1 MTIGKARIDTSKGL
15 ALLEDGSKN
24 QAVPVAWG
32 PCMDETDIE
41 CIDRYLKGEQNA
53 LEPLVEKY
61 KRPLYSFILKMT
73 EGREDAEEIFQETW
87 FRALKNIHKFKHKNF
102 LNWLFRIAHNLVID
116 RARRNSKNV
125 SLQGSFGGGDDG
137 DATLEDHIPAPGI
150 TPAEEA
156 GGNSL
161 GTSIAAAV
169 ETLSDEQK
177 EVFLLRMYGNVSF
190 KEIAKIQKCSINT
203 CLARMQY
210 ALTKLRSILKEEYDE
225 LQEALS

>member
-1 MTIGKARIDTSKGL
+1 MDT
-15 ALLEDGSKN
+15 
-24 QAVPVAWG
+24 
-32 PCMDETDIE
+32 TDIE
-41 CIDRYLKGEQNA
+41 CIEAYLGGDANA
-53 LEPLVEKY
+53 LEPMVEKY

-73 EGREDAEEIFQETW
+73 EGREDTDEIFQETW

-116 RARRNSKNV
+116 RARRNKRNISM
-125 SLQGSFGGGDDG
+125 QTAIGGDGG
-137 DATLEDHIPAPGI
+137 DSTLEDHLPAAGI
-150 TPAEEA
+150 SPSEEA
-156 GGNSL
+156 GGAGL
-161 GTSIAAAV
+161 GIAIDRAV
-169 ETLSDEQK
+169 ETLSPEQK
-177 EVFLLRMYGNVSF
+177 EVFLMRMYANTSF

>member
-1 MTIGKARIDTSKGL
+1 MEI
-15 ALLEDGSKN
+15 
-24 QAVPVAWG
+24 
-32 PCMDETDIE
+32 TDIE
-41 CIDRYLKGEQNA
+41 CINKYLNGNA
-53 LEPLVEKY
+53 DALAPMVEKY

-73 EGREDAEEIFQETW
+73 EGREDSEEIFQETW

-116 RARRNSKNV
+116 RARRSKRNV
-125 SLQGSFGGGDDG
+125 SMQKSLGGDEDG
-137 DATLEDHIPAPGI
+137 NTLEDHLPAPGI
-150 TPAEEA
+150 NPAEEA

-161 GTSIAAAV
+161 GKRIDEAV
-169 ETLSDEQK
+169 ETLSPEQK

-210 ALTKLRSILKEEYDE
+210 ALGKLRSILKDEYDE

>member
-1 MTIGKARIDTSKGL
+1 
-15 ALLEDGSKN
+15 
-24 QAVPVAWG
+24 
-32 PCMDETDIE
+32 MDNTDIE
-41 CIDRYLKGEQNA
+41 CINAYLKGDADA

-73 EGREDAEEIFQETW
+73 EGREDTEEIFQETW

-116 RARRNSKNV
+116 RARRNSKSV
-125 SLQGSFGGGDDG
+125 SMQSSFSGEEDN
-137 DATLEDHIPAPGI
+137 TLEDHLAAPGI
-150 TPAEEA
+150 SPSEEA

-161 GTSIAAAV
+161 GSKIDGAV
-169 ETLSDEQK
+169 QTLSPEQK

-190 KEIAKIQKCSINT
+190 KEIAKIQNCSINT

-210 ALTKLRSILKEEYDE
+210 ALGKLRSILKDEYTE

>member
-1 MTIGKARIDTSKGL
+1 
-15 ALLEDGSKN
+15 
-24 QAVPVAWG
+24 
-32 PCMDETDIE
+32 MDKTDID
-41 CIDRYLKGEQNA
+41 CISAYLKGDPNA
-53 LEPLVEKY
+53 LEPMVEKY

-73 EGREDAEEIFQETW
+73 EGREDTEEIFQETW

-116 RARRNSKNV
+116 RARRNKKSV
-125 SLQGSFGGGDDG
+125 SMQSNLSGDNG
-137 DATLEDHIPAPGI
+137 ENTLEDHLPSPGI

-161 GTSIAAAV
+161 GSRIEKAV
-169 ETLSDEQK
+169 EALSVDQK
-177 EVFLLRMYGNVSF
+177 EVFMLRMYGNVSF
-190 KEIAKIQKCSINT
+190 KDIAKIQKCSINT

-210 ALTKLRSILKEEYDE
+210 ALSKLRSILKDEYEE

>member
-1 MTIGKARIDTSKGL
+1 MDQKDTDCIKAYLGGDT
-15 ALLEDGSKN
+15 
-24 QAVPVAWG
+24 
-32 PCMDETDIE
+32 
-41 CIDRYLKGEQNA
+41 NA

-116 RARRNSKNV
+116 RARRSRKNI
-125 SLQGSFGGGDDG
+125 SMQSSFGGEDG
-137 DATLEDHIPAPGI
+137 DSTLEDHLAAPGI
-150 TPAEEA
+150 SPAEEA
-156 GGNSL
+156 GGAGL
-161 GTSIAAAV
+161 GRQIEEAV
-169 ETLSDEQK
+169 ETLSPDQK

-190 KEIAKIQKCSINT
+190 KEIARIQKCSINT

-210 ALTKLRSILKEEYDE
+210 ALTKLRSMLREQYEELE
-225 LQEALS
+225 EALS

>member
-1 MTIGKARIDTSKGL
+1 
-15 ALLEDGSKN
+15 
-24 QAVPVAWG
+24 
-32 PCMDETDIE
+32 MDNTDIE
-41 CIDRYLKGEQNA
+41 CINAYLKGDANA

-73 EGREDAEEIFQETW
+73 EGREDTEEIFQETW

-116 RARRNSKNV
+116 RARRNSKSV
-125 SLQGSFGGGDDG
+125 SMQSSFSGEEDN
-137 DATLEDHIPAPGI
+137 TLEDHLAAPGI
-150 TPAEEA
+150 SPSEEA

-161 GTSIAAAV
+161 GSKIDGAV
-169 ETLSDEQK
+169 QTLSPEQK

-190 KEIAKIQKCSINT
+190 KEIAKIQNCSINT

-210 ALTKLRSILKEEYDE
+210 ALGKLRSILKDEYTE

>member
-1 MTIGKARIDTSKGL
+1 MAMDQTDTDCIKA
-15 ALLEDGSKN
+15 
-24 QAVPVAWG
+24 
-32 PCMDETDIE
+32 
-41 CIDRYLKGEQNA
+41 YLGGDADA

-87 FRALKNIHKFKHKNF
+87 FRALKNLHKFRHKNF

-116 RARRNSKNV
+116 RARRSRKNV
-125 SLQGSFGGGDDG
+125 SMQSSIGSAENDS
-137 DATLEDHIPAPGI
+137 TLEDQLAAPGI
-150 TPAEEA
+150 SPAEEA
-156 GGNSL
+156 GGTGL
-161 GTSIAAAV
+161 GKQIEEAV
-169 ETLSDEQK
+169 ETLSPEQK

-210 ALTKLRSILKEEYDE
+210 ALTKLRSILKEQYEE

>member
-1 MTIGKARIDTSKGL
+1 
-15 ALLEDGSKN
+15 
-24 QAVPVAWG
+24 
-32 PCMDETDIE
+32 MDITDIE
-41 CIDRYLKGEQNA
+41 CINRYLAGDADA

-102 LNWLFRIAHNLVID
+102 LNWMFRIAHNLVID
-116 RARRNSKNV
+116 RARRSSRNISMQS
-125 SLQGSFGGGDDG
+125 SLGSDHD
-137 DATLEDHIPAPGI
+137 DATLEDHLPAPGI
-150 TPAEEA
+150 SPAEEA

-161 GTSIAAAV
+161 GKRISEAV
-169 ETLSDEQK
+169 ETLAPEQK
-177 EVFLLRMYGNVSF
+177 EVFMLRMYGNVSF
-190 KEIAKIQKCSINT
+190 KEIAGIQQCSINT

-210 ALTKLRSILKEEYDE
+210 ALTKLRSILQEEYDE